1 VPIRD
6 ILKRQNFLEPKDAA
20 VLSEVFEDVLKTFGI
35 VDRQDILTTLIARKL
50 VELARAG
57 ERDPRRLKQRTLR
70 AFRRR
75 KPRSLLRE
83 SSLR

>member
-6 ILKRQNFLEPKDAA
+6 ILKNQQFLKPKEAAA
-20 VLSEVFEDVLKTFGI
+20 VCEVFEDVLTTLEI
-35 VDRQDILTTLIARKL
+35 VDREDVLTTLIARKL

-70 AFRRR
+70 AFEGR
-75 KPRSLLRE
+75 KPR
-83 SSLR
+83 

>member
-6 ILKRQNFLEPKDAA
+6 ILKRQNFLEPKEAT
-20 VLSEVFEDVLKTFGI
+20 VLCGVFEDVLKTFGI

-70 AFRRR
+70 
-75 KPRSLLRE
+75 
-83 SSLR
+83 